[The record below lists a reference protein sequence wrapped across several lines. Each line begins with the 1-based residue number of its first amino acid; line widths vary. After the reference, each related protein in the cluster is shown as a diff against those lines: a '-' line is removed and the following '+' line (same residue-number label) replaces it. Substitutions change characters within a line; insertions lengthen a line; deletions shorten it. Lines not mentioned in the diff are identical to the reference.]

1 VSIAREQKRFID
13 RMVKEGNYVSSG
25 EVVRDGLRL
34 LQEREHV
41 QKLRVEEI
49 RKQIQKSMDALEGR
63 DYIRLDREGL
73 KDFVEKF
80 KREGLRRLNARRRRK

>member
-1 VSIAREQKRFID
+1 MSIAREQKRFID